1 MNPRSGAITGM
12 WSTTRRLAAWI
23 SVLDHAC
30 CFYGARRT
38 GIRHNSTIPT
48 NSGWIARAARATSV
62 LAHFCIGAALARLEA
77 RIVIGQLLERTTHF
91 ETTDTGRWLKSLLS
105 RRLERLELEVA

>member
-1 MNPRSGAITGM
+1 M
-12 WSTTRRLAAWI
+12 
-23 SVLDHAC
+23 DHAF

-62 LAHFCIGAALARLEA
+62 SAKARTSASAPHLPGMEA

-91 ETTDTGRWLKSLLS
+91 ETADTGRWLKSLLS